1 MEKTKTQTS
10 KQTEELYLCI
20 PDVYTFIKG
29 ATGQVPAIRTESYTV
44 HRFLML
50 CQSMNTN
57 SSVYI
62 P

>member
-1 MEKTKTQTS
+1 MEKNKTQTS
-10 KQTEELYLCI
+10 EQTKELYLRI
-20 PDVYTFIKG
+20 PDVYTLIKG

-44 HRFLML
+44 HRFLMF